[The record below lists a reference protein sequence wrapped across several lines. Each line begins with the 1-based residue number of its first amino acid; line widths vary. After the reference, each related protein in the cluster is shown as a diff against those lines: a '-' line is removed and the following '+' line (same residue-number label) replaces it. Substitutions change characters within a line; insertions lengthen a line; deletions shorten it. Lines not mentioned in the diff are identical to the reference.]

1 MLTKPAK
8 WNIISLGSLFSIC
21 AEKCFELWLKNMG
34 TSRICSNELCIILQI
49 KQFWLL
55 LGQIEKIGLLL
66 FRHLVPLP
74 IYRPIFVHVYSVD
87 SLSLSISLS
96 MSSLPLCLS
105 QPFYIV
111 FVFLISNLTAISFR
125 YLLFLLR
132 MTQLSQQ
139 KLSAQNEHLC
149 QFKFLFGKAVAAL
162 PRNRHRLK
170 EYYFRSENQWKRI
183 VNDVE
188 IDDDD
193 IKMNEIWLKSAA
205 GALRTK
211 ELLFLLLLC

>member
-1 MLTKPAK
+1 
-8 WNIISLGSLFSIC
+8 
-21 AEKCFELWLKNMG
+21 MG
-34 TSRICSNELCIILQI
+34 TSRICSNELCIILQM

-96 MSSLPLCLS
+96 MPSLPLCLS

-170 EYYFRSENQWKRI
+170 EILFSLGKSMKKDRRRRRRRRRYK
-183 VNDVE
+183 
-188 IDDDD
+188 
-193 IKMNEIWLKSAA
+193 NERNLVKVSRWSAA
-205 GALRTK
+205 NKRATFSSSS
-211 ELLFLLLLC
+211 LLSFLKRFFW

>member
-96 MSSLPLCLS
+96 MPSLPLCLS

-125 YLLFLLR
+125 YLLFPLR

-139 KLSAQNEHLC
+139 KHSAQNEHLC

>member
-8 WNIISLGSLFSIC
+8 WNIISLGSLFSIW
-21 AEKCFELWLKNMG
+21 AKKCFELWLKNMC
-34 TSRICSNELCIILQI
+34 TSRICSNELCIILQM

-55 LGQIEKIGLLL
+55 LGQIEKNGLLL

-125 YLLFLLR
+125 YLLFPLR

-170 EYYFRSENQWKRI
+170 EYYFRSEIQWKRI

>member
-1 MLTKPAK
+1 M
-8 WNIISLGSLFSIC
+8 C
-21 AEKCFELWLKNMG
+21 

-66 FRHLVPLP
+66 FRHLVPLL

-170 EYYFRSENQWKRI
+170 EYYFRSENQ
-183 VNDVE
+183 
-188 IDDDD
+188 
-193 IKMNEIWLKSAA
+193 
-205 GALRTK
+205 
-211 ELLFLLLLC
+211 